1 MHKWL
6 KSVLATFFPTKFMWH
21 WKESVEETLDEL
33 WIRLEAIEGR
43 LSRLEGKSPFQFPPT
58 SDTVHPADH
67 R

>member
-1 MHKWL
+1 
-6 KSVLATFFPTKFMWH
+6 MWH

-43 LSRLEGKSPFQFPPT
+43 LSRLEGKLPFQFPPT